1 MGVKY
6 RLCGIVDQD
15 YDADNEKKMGIG
27 RIVDQ
32 DCEVDDEKKMN
43 FGQIVEQNSDE
54 KNMGVQYQLC

>member
-6 RLCGIVDQD
+6 HLCGIVDQD

-32 DCEVDDEKKMN
+32 DCEEKKM
-43 FGQIVEQNSDE
+43 GI
-54 KNMGVQYQLC
+54 